1 MCPFPCGIVL
11 LSLFRGSAL
20 EDGQRFLALEGVLF
34 PGYTQGEACRLTPG
48 GNERPVISKNS
59 FLGPVAQ
66 VIPLMENL
74 HFEQAYEPL

>member
-1 MCPFPCGIVL
+1 VCPFPCGIVL

-48 GNERPVISKNS
+48 AMRD
-59 FLGPVAQ
+59 L
-66 VIPLMENL
+66 
-74 HFEQAYEPL
+74 